1 MGPSVAANATSNYV
15 TLGVGD
21 EIFAVDVAIV
31 REILAY
37 RTVAHLPN
45 APPVRVGV
53 IDVRGCTVPV
63 IALRLKLGLPA
74 VSITD
79 DSRILVLE
87 IDVEGRQLVVGLLV
101 DRVFEVAEFEIDGLE
116 AAPDVG
122 VRWKSEYIRGIGRLR
137 GEFVIIFDMEHLLSS
152 EDVASLQAVP

>member
-1 MGPSVAANATSNYV
+1 MGPSGIANATSSYV

-37 RTVAHLPN
+37 RTVVHLPN
-45 APPVRVGV
+45 APPFLVGV
-53 IDVRGCTVPV
+53 VDVRGCTVPV

-79 DSRILVLE
+79 DARILVLE
-87 IDVEGRQLVVGLLV
+87 LDVDGRQLVVGLLA
-101 DRVFEVAEFEIDGLE
+101 DRVFEVAEFESHALE

-137 GEFVIIFDMEHLLSS
+137 GNFVIIFDMEHLLSS
-152 EDVASLQAVP
+152 EDVASMQSLP

>member
-1 MGPSVAANATSNYV
+1 MGPSGTANAASNYV

-45 APPVRVGV
+45 APPFLVGV

-74 VSITD
+74 ASITD
-79 DSRILVLE
+79 DTRILVLE
-87 IDVEGRQLVVGLLV
+87 IDVKGRQLVVGLLA
-101 DRVFEVAEFEIDGLE
+101 DQVFEVAEFEIDGLE

>member
-1 MGPSVAANATSNYV
+1 MGPSDTANATSNYV
-15 TLGVGD
+15 TLGIGD

-45 APPVRVGV
+45 APPFLVGV

-79 DSRILVLE
+79 DTRILVLE
-87 IDVEGRQLVVGLLV
+87 IDVEGRQLVVGLLA
-101 DRVFEVAEFEIDGLE
+101 DQVFEVAEFEIDRLE

>member
-1 MGPSVAANATSNYV
+1 MGPSVTTNATFSYV

-37 RTVAHLPN
+37 RTVVHLPN
-45 APPVRVGV
+45 APPLLVGV

-79 DSRILVLE
+79 DTRILVLE
-87 IDVEGRQLVVGLLV
+87 IDVEGRQLVVGLLA

>member
-1 MGPSVAANATSNYV
+1 MGPSVTANATSNYV

-37 RTVAHLPN
+37 RTVVHLPN
-45 APPVRVGV
+45 APPFLVGV

-74 VSITD
+74 VPITD
-79 DSRILVLE
+79 DVRILVLE
-87 IDVEGRQLVVGLLV
+87 IAVEGRQLVVGLLV

-116 AAPDVG
+116 SAPDIG

-137 GEFVIIFDMEHLLSS
+137 GNLVIIFDLEHLLSS
-152 EDVASLQAVP
+152 EDVASMQAVP

>member
-1 MGPSVAANATSNYV
+1 MGPSGTANAASNYV

-45 APPVRVGV
+45 APPFPVGV

-63 IALRLKLGLPA
+63 TISAPRNLSP
-74 VSITD
+74 
-79 DSRILVLE
+79 
-87 IDVEGRQLVVGLLV
+87 VGLSGSQN
-101 DRVFEVAEFEIDGLE
+101 DIHQYFIPSPAN
-116 AAPDVG
+116 
-122 VRWKSEYIRGIGRLR
+122 
-137 GEFVIIFDMEHLLSS
+137 
-152 EDVASLQAVP
+152 

>member
-1 MGPSVAANATSNYV
+1 MGPSATANATSNFV

-45 APPVRVGV
+45 APPFLVGV

-79 DSRILVLE
+79 DTRILVLE
-87 IDVEGRQLVVGLLV
+87 IDVEGRQLVVGLLA
-101 DRVFEVAEFEIDGLE
+101 DQVFEVAEFEIDGLE

>member
-1 MGPSVAANATSNYV
+1 MGPSATANATSNYV
-15 TLGVGD
+15 TLGIGG

-45 APPVRVGV
+45 APPFLVGV

-79 DSRILVLE
+79 NTRILVLE
-87 IDVEGRQLVVGLLV
+87 INVKGRQLVVGLLA

>member
-1 MGPSVAANATSNYV
+1 MGPSGTANAASNYV

-45 APPVRVGV
+45 APPFLVGV

-74 VSITD
+74 ASITD
-79 DSRILVLE
+79 DTRILVLE
-87 IDVEGRQLVVGLLV
+87 IDVKGRQLVVGLLA

>member
-1 MGPSVAANATSNYV
+1 MAPSGIANATSSYV

-21 EIFAVDVAIV
+21 ETFAVDVAIV

-37 RTVAHLPN
+37 RTVVHLPN
-45 APPVRVGV
+45 APPFLVGV
-53 IDVRGCTVPV
+53 LDVRGCTVPV

-74 VSITD
+74 ASITD
-79 DSRILVLE
+79 DTRILVLE
-87 IDVEGRQLVVGLLV
+87 IDVKGRQLVVGLLA
-101 DRVFEVAEFEIDGLE
+101 DRVFEVAEFEIDTLE

-137 GEFVIIFDMEHLLSS
+137 GNFVIIFDMEHLLSS
-152 EDVASLQAVP
+152 EDVASIQSLP

>member
-1 MGPSVAANATSNYV
+1 MGPSGTANAASNYV

-45 APPVRVGV
+45 APPFLVGV

-79 DSRILVLE
+79 DTRILVLE
-87 IDVEGRQLVVGLLV
+87 INVKGRQLVVGLLA
-101 DRVFEVAEFEIDGLE
+101 DQVFEVAEFEIEGLE

>member
-1 MGPSVAANATSNYV
+1 MGQSGTANATPNYV

-45 APPVRVGV
+45 APPFLVGV

-79 DSRILVLE
+79 DTRILVLE
-87 IDVEGRQLVVGLLV
+87 IDVKGRQLVVGLLA

-122 VRWKSEYIRGIGRLR
+122 VRWKSEYIRGNRPFARQPCHHLR
-137 GEFVIIFDMEHLLSS
+137 HG
-152 EDVASLQAVP
+152 

>member
-1 MGPSVAANATSNYV
+1 MGPSGTANAASNYV

-45 APPVRVGV
+45 APPFLVGV

-79 DSRILVLE
+79 DTRILVLE
-87 IDVEGRQLVVGLLV
+87 IDVKGRQLVVGLLA
-101 DRVFEVAEFEIDGLE
+101 DQVFEVAEFEIDGLE

>member
-1 MGPSVAANATSNYV
+1 MGPSATTNPTSNYV

-45 APPVRVGV
+45 APPFLVGV

-63 IALRLKLGLPA
+63 ISLRLKLGLPA

-79 DSRILVLE
+79 DTRILVLE
-87 IDVEGRQLVVGLLV
+87 IDVKGRQLVVGLLA
-101 DRVFEVAEFEIDGLE
+101 DQVFEVAEFEIDQLE

-152 EDVASLQAVP
+152 EDVASLQAVS

>member
-1 MGPSVAANATSNYV
+1 MGPSATANAACSYV
-15 TLGVGD
+15 TLGIGD

-45 APPVRVGV
+45 APPFLVGV

-74 VSITD
+74 ASITD
-79 DSRILVLE
+79 DTRILVLE
-87 IDVEGRQLVVGLLV
+87 IDVKGRQLVVGLLA
-101 DRVFEVAEFEIDGLE
+101 DRVLEVAEFEIDGLE

>member
-1 MGPSVAANATSNYV
+1 MGPSATANATSNYV
-15 TLGVGD
+15 TLGIGG

-45 APPVRVGV
+45 APPFLVGV

-74 VSITD
+74 ASITD
-79 DSRILVLE
+79 DTRILVLE
-87 IDVEGRQLVVGLLV
+87 IDVKGRQLVVGLLA

>member
-1 MGPSVAANATSNYV
+1 MGPSATANAASSYV
-15 TLGVGD
+15 TLGIGD

-45 APPVRVGV
+45 APPFLVGV

-74 VSITD
+74 ASITD
-79 DSRILVLE
+79 DTRILVLE
-87 IDVEGRQLVVGLLV
+87 IDVKGRQLVVGLLA
-101 DRVFEVAEFEIDGLE
+101 DQVFEVAEFEIEGLE

-137 GEFVIIFDMEHLLSS
+137 GEFVIIFNMEHLLSS

>member
-1 MGPSVAANATSNYV
+1 MGPSGTANAASNYV

-45 APPVRVGV
+45 APPFLVGV

-79 DSRILVLE
+79 NTRILVLE
-87 IDVEGRQLVVGLLV
+87 INVKGRQLVVGLLA
-101 DRVFEVAEFEIDGLE
+101 DQVFEVAEFEIDGLE

-152 EDVASLQAVP
+152 EDVASLQAAP

>member
-1 MGPSVAANATSNYV
+1 MGPSVTANATSNYV
-15 TLGVGD
+15 TVGVGD

-37 RTVAHLPN
+37 RTVVHLPN
-45 APPVRVGV
+45 APPFLVGV
-53 IDVRGCTVPV
+53 IDVRGSTVPV

-74 VSITD
+74 ASITD
-79 DSRILVLE
+79 DTRILVLE
-87 IDVEGRQLVVGLLV
+87 IDVEGRQLVVGLLA

-137 GEFVIIFDMEHLLSS
+137 GNLVIIFDMEHLLSN
-152 EDVASLQAVP
+152 EDVASRQAGP

>member
-1 MGPSVAANATSNYV
+1 MGPSATTNPTSNYV

-45 APPVRVGV
+45 APPFLVGV

-63 IALRLKLGLPA
+63 ISLRLKLGLPA

-79 DSRILVLE
+79 DTRILVLE
-87 IDVEGRQLVVGLLV
+87 IDVKGRQLVVGLLA
-101 DRVFEVAEFEIDGLE
+101 DQVFEVAEFEIDGLE

>member
-1 MGPSVAANATSNYV
+1 MGPSGTANAASNYV

-45 APPVRVGV
+45 APPFLVGV

-79 DSRILVLE
+79 NTRILVLE
-87 IDVEGRQLVVGLLV
+87 INVKGRQLVVGLLA

>member
-1 MGPSVAANATSNYV
+1 MGPSATANATSNYV

-45 APPVRVGV
+45 APPFLVGV

-79 DSRILVLE
+79 DTRILVLE
-87 IDVEGRQLVVGLLV
+87 IDVKGRQLVVGLLA
-101 DRVFEVAEFEIDGLE
+101 DQVFEVAEFEIDGLE

>member
-1 MGPSVAANATSNYV
+1 M
-15 TLGVGD
+15 
-21 EIFAVDVAIV
+21 
-31 REILAY
+31 
-37 RTVAHLPN
+37 
-45 APPVRVGV
+45 
-53 IDVRGCTVPV
+53 RGCTVPV

-116 AAPDVG
+116 SAPDIG

-137 GEFVIIFDMEHLLSS
+137 GNLVIIFDMEHLLSS
-152 EDVASLQAVP
+152 EDVASMQAVP

>member
-1 MGPSVAANATSNYV
+1 MGPSVTASATSNYV
-15 TLGVGD
+15 TVGVGD
-21 EIFAVDVAIV
+21 EIFAVDVANV

-37 RTVAHLPN
+37 RTVVHLPN
-45 APPVRVGV
+45 APAFLVGV

-79 DSRILVLE
+79 DTRILVLE
-87 IDVEGRQLVVGLLV
+87 IDVEGRQLVVGLLA
-101 DRVFEVAEFEIDGLE
+101 DQVFEVAEFEIEGLE

-137 GEFVIIFDMEHLLSS
+137 GNLVIIFDMEHLLSS
-152 EDVASLQAVP
+152 EDVASRQAVP

>member
-1 MGPSVAANATSNYV
+1 MGPSGTANAASNYV

-45 APPVRVGV
+45 APPFLVGV

-74 VSITD
+74 ASITD
-79 DSRILVLE
+79 DTRILVLE
-87 IDVEGRQLVVGLLV
+87 INVKGRQLVVGLLA
-101 DRVFEVAEFEIDGLE
+101 DQVFEVAEFEIEGLE

>member
-1 MGPSVAANATSNYV
+1 MGPSGTANAASNYV

-45 APPVRVGV
+45 APPFLVGV

-74 VSITD
+74 ASITD
-79 DSRILVLE
+79 DARILVLE
-87 IDVEGRQLVVGLLV
+87 IDVKGRQLVVGLLA
-101 DRVFEVAEFEIDGLE
+101 DQVFEVAEFEIDGLE

>member
-1 MGPSVAANATSNYV
+1 MSPSGIANATSSYV

-21 EIFAVDVAIV
+21 EIFGVDVAIV

-37 RTVAHLPN
+37 RTAVHLPN
-45 APPVRVGV
+45 APSFLVGV
-53 IDVRGCTVPV
+53 VDVRGCTVPV
-63 IALRLKLGLPA
+63 IALRPKLGLPA
-74 VSITD
+74 ASITD

-87 IDVEGRQLVVGLLV
+87 IDVEGRQLVVGLLA
-101 DRVFEVAEFEIDGLE
+101 DRVFEVAEFEIAALE

-137 GEFVIIFDMEHLLSS
+137 GDFVIIFDMEHLLSS
-152 EDVASLQAVP
+152 EDVASMQSLP

>member
-1 MGPSVAANATSNYV
+1 MLPSSGKSSLIV
-15 TLGVGD
+15 TV
-21 EIFAVDVAIV
+21 V
-31 REILAY
+31 
-37 RTVAHLPN
+37 HLPN
-45 APPVRVGV
+45 APPFLVGV

-74 VSITD
+74 ASISD
-79 DSRILVLE
+79 DTRILVLE
-87 IDVEGRQLVVGLLV
+87 IDVEGRPLVVGLLA

-137 GEFVIIFDMEHLLSS
+137 GNLVIIFDMEHLLSS
-152 EDVASLQAVP
+152 EDVASMQAVP

>member
-1 MGPSVAANATSNYV
+1 MGPSATAKAPSNYV

-37 RTVAHLPN
+37 RTIAHLPN
-45 APPVRVGV
+45 APPFLVGV

-79 DSRILVLE
+79 DTRILVLE
-87 IDVEGRQLVVGLLV
+87 IDVEGRQLVVGLLA

-137 GEFVIIFDMEHLLSS
+137 GNLVIIFDMEHLLSS
-152 EDVASLQAVP
+152 EDVASMQAVP

>member
-1 MGPSVAANATSNYV
+1 MGPSGTANAASNYV

-45 APPVRVGV
+45 APPFLVGV

-79 DSRILVLE
+79 DTRILVLE
-87 IDVEGRQLVVGLLV
+87 IDVKGRQLVVGLLA

>member
-1 MGPSVAANATSNYV
+1 MAQSGIANATSSYV

-21 EIFAVDVAIV
+21 EVFAVDVAIV

-37 RTVAHLPN
+37 RPVVHLPN
-45 APPVRVGV
+45 APPFLVGV
-53 IDVRGCTVPV
+53 LDVRGCTVPV

-74 VSITD
+74 ASITD
-79 DSRILVLE
+79 DTRILVLE
-87 IDVEGRQLVVGLLV
+87 IDVEGRQLVVGLLA
-101 DRVFEVAEFEIDGLE
+101 DRVFEVAEFELDALE

-137 GEFVIIFDMEHLLSS
+137 GDFVIIFDMEHLLSS
-152 EDVASLQAVP
+152 ADVASLQSLP

>member
-45 APPVRVGV
+45 APPFLVGV

-79 DSRILVLE
+79 DTRILVLE

-116 AAPDVG
+116 AAPDIG

-137 GEFVIIFDMEHLLSS
+137 GNLVIIFDMEHLLSS
-152 EDVASLQAVP
+152 EDVASMQAVP

>member
-1 MGPSVAANATSNYV
+1 MGPSVTTNATFSYV

-45 APPVRVGV
+45 APPFLVGV

-74 VSITD
+74 ASITD
-79 DSRILVLE
+79 DTRILVLE
-87 IDVEGRQLVVGLLV
+87 IDVKGRQLVVGLLA
-101 DRVFEVAEFEIDGLE
+101 DQVFEVAEFEIEGLE

-137 GEFVIIFDMEHLLSS
+137 GEFVIIFNMEHLLSS

>member
-1 MGPSVAANATSNYV
+1 MGPSGTANAASNYV

-45 APPVRVGV
+45 APPFLVGV

-79 DSRILVLE
+79 NTRILVLE
-87 IDVEGRQLVVGLLV
+87 INVKGRQLVVGLLA
-101 DRVFEVAEFEIDGLE
+101 DQVFEVAEFEIDGLE

>member
-1 MGPSVAANATSNYV
+1 MGPSVTASATSSYV
-15 TLGVGD
+15 TVGVND

-37 RTVAHLPN
+37 RTIAHLPN
-45 APPVRVGV
+45 APPFLVGV

-74 VSITD
+74 VSVTD
-79 DSRILVLE
+79 DTRILVLE

-116 AAPDVG
+116 SAPDIG

-137 GEFVIIFDMEHLLSS
+137 GNLVIVFDMEHLLSS
-152 EDVASLQAVP
+152 EDVASRQAVP